1 MNDTNMS
8 LALEAAYEIIGS
20 QNDVAAVC
28 GVTPGAVSQWK
39 TRGRAPVQHCLALEL
54 ATEGRVTRYQLR
66 PDIFGEPFQ
75 IKH

>member
-1 MNDTNMS
+1 MNDTNMR
-8 LALEAAYEIIGS
+8 LALEAAYDFIGS
-20 QNDVAAVC
+20 QNDVAAAC

-39 TRGRAPVQHCLALEL
+39 TKGRPPVQHCITLEM
-54 ATEGRVTRYQLR
+54 ATAGRITRYQLR